1 MPKLTSGLVAGI
13 DGCKVVFKMSKRIL
27 LLLAMIASVCSLFSE
42 VEAASSDVKVGFIF
56 LHDENSTYDL
66 NFMNAAKIACE
77 NAGVEYT
84 FKTNIP
90 ETEVCYE
97 TAVELVNQGCNIIFS
112 DSFGHEEFLIK
123 AAKRFPNI
131 QFCHATGTRAHTEG
145 ISNFHNAFASIYE
158 GRYLSGIVAGMKL
171 NEMIKSGKISRNQ
184 AKLGYVGA
192 FPYAE
197 VISGY
202 TAFFLGA
209 RSVCPTAEMDVVFT
223 NSWYDYDLEAKSA
236 EKLIKRG
243 CVIISQ
249 HADSMGAPSVCES
262 NGVFNVFYNGN
273 LIEKCPKTFLIS
285 SRINWTP
292 YFDYIINCAKM
303 GKEIET
309 DWTGSLLTGSVELT
323 EMNKNVSAKGTD
335 KAISKAKLAIESG
348 SLKVFDIKRFTVNRK
363 NLTSYMADV
372 DTDPNFT
379 GDKEVIFDGYFHESE
394 FRSAPYFDLKIDGIN
409 LID

>member
-1 MPKLTSGLVAGI
+1 
-13 DGCKVVFKMSKRIL
+13 MSKKIL
-27 LLLAMIASVCSLFSE
+27 LLLSIIASIFSLFSE

-77 NAGVEYT
+77 NAEVEYI

-97 TAVELVNQGCNIIFS
+97 TAIELVNQGCNIIFA

-123 AAKRFPNI
+123 AAKKFPNI
-131 QFCHATGTRAHTEG
+131 QFCHATGTKAHIEG

-171 NEMIKSGKISRNQ
+171 NEMIENKKINKNQ

-202 TAFFLGA
+202 TAFFLGV
-209 RSVCPTAEMDVVFT
+209 RSICPSATMDVVFT
-223 NSWYDYDLEAKSA
+223 NSWYDYDLEANSA
-236 EKLIKRG
+236 KKLIDNG

-262 NGVFNVFYNGN
+262 NGVFNISYNGSLLKSYPN
-273 LIEKCPKTFLIS
+273 TFLIS
-285 SRINWTP
+285 SKINWTP
-292 YFDYIINCAKM
+292 YFNYIIDCVKSN
-303 GKEIET
+303 KEIAT
-309 DWTGSLLTGSVELT
+309 DWTGNIATGSVEIT
-323 EMNKNVSAKGTD
+323 KINKKTAAKGTD
-335 KAISKAKLAIESG
+335 KAISKAKLDIISG
-348 SLKVFDIKRFTVNRK
+348 KLKIFSTKTFTVNGK
-363 NLTSYMADV
+363 TIKSYMADV
-372 DTDPNFT
+372 DTDPNFI
-379 GDKEVIFDGYFHESE
+379 GDKEVVFDGYFHESE

-409 LID
+409 LYD

>member
-1 MPKLTSGLVAGI
+1 
-13 DGCKVVFKMSKRIL
+13 MSKKIL
-27 LLLAMIASVCSLFSE
+27 LLLAMVASIFSLFSE

-56 LHDENSTYDL
+56 LHDENATYDL

-77 NAGVEYT
+77 NAGAEYI

-123 AAKRFPNI
+123 TAKQFQHI

-145 ISNFHNAFASIYE
+145 LSNYHNAFASIYE
-158 GRYLSGIVAGMKL
+158 GRYLSGIAAGMKL
-171 NEMIKSGKISRNQ
+171 NEMIENGKINKKQ
-184 AKLGYVGA
+184 AKLGYIGA
-192 FPYAE
+192 FPYSE

-209 RSVCPTAEMDVVFT
+209 RSICPSAKMDVVFT
-223 NSWYDYDLEAKSA
+223 NSWYDYELEAKYA

-249 HADSMGAPSVCES
+249 HADSMGAPSVCEK
-262 NGVFNVFYNGN
+262 NGIFNVAYNGS
-273 LIEKCPKTFLIS
+273 LIEKCPNTFLIS

-292 YFDYIINCAKM
+292 YFEHIINCVKS

-309 DWTGSLLTGSVELT
+309 DWTGNLLTGSVELT
-323 EMNKNVSAKGTD
+323 EINKNVSAKGTD
-335 KAISKAKLAIESG
+335 KAISEAKLAIESG
-348 SLKVFDIKRFTVNRK
+348 NLKIFDTKTFTVNRK

-372 DTDPNFT
+372 DTDPNFA

-409 LID
+409 LIK